1 MKNILLILSLLI
13 AGLATAS
20 AVEIV
25 TFPSGT
31 LQLKAMVWKPDGAG
45 PFPAILMNHGSG
57 RNHQKQF
64 EAIGPF
70 FAGAGYVLIAPFR
83 RGHGLSGDQGAFIGD
98 VLDEVNKR
106 EGIDARSRMV
116 IQLLE
121 GDHLYDQQAAFDY
134 LLKLPYVDAKRI
146 AVAGVSFGGIQTML
160 MAERGGVVRTAV
172 NFSGA
177 ALNWERSPLIRER
190 MLEAGR
196 RAKIPV
202 YLIQAEN
209 DQSIAPSIDIAAEM
223 QRLGVPHRMK
233 IYPPFGKTVSEGHAF
248 GYNGSAV
255 WGPEVLAFLRETLK

>member
-1 MKNILLILSLLI
+1 MKNLLSILAFLIV
-13 AGLATAS
+13 GATFAY
-20 AVEIV
+20 AVEVV
-25 TFPSGT
+25 TFPSGA

-45 PFPAILMNHGSG
+45 PFPAILLNHGSG
-57 RNHQKQF
+57 RNHQKEF
-64 EAIGPF
+64 EAVGPF

-83 RGHGLSGDQGAFIGD
+83 RGHGLSGDQGAFIGE
-98 VLDEVNKR
+98 VLDDVNKR
-106 EGIDARSRMV
+106 EGVDARSRMV
-116 IQLLE
+116 IKLLE
-121 GDHLYDQQAAFDY
+121 GDHLDDQQAALDY
-134 LLKLPYVDAKRI
+134 LRKLPYVAEKRI

-160 MAERGGVVRTAV
+160 MAERGGIVRAAV

-209 DQSIAPSIDIAAEM
+209 DQSIAPSKDIAAEM

-233 IYPPFGKTVSEGHAF
+233 IYPPFGNTVSEGHSF
-248 GYNGSAV
+248 GYYGADI
-255 WGPEVLAFLRETLK
+255 WGQEVLAFLRETLK